1 MILRTLLEPDEP
13 GEPDEPDEP
22 GAPGEP
28 GEPGPTVE
36 LLRAGARESEQDLHD
51 AARVRS
57 TRVGPQRRVS
67 RSYAFPYGL
76 LAHHDTAV
84 GVDVERVAPCDVVFA
99 ASICTPDEL
108 ATIRVRDAAG
118 VTSLWSSKEALAKAL
133 GDARLYDPRRL
144 ASPAGWRQG
153 ASGPWRARALTIAP
167 GYRAWVCWRVV
178 AEPARA
184 LDTRRQLLAGENAHR
199 ELAETSLG
207 ITQTLV
213 ADPPAFRPQ
222 PV

>member
-1 MILRTLLEPDEP
+1 MILRTPP
-13 GEPDEPDEP
+13 TPRG
-22 GAPGEP
+22 
-28 GEPGPTVE
+28 PGPTVE
-36 LLRAGARESEQDLHD
+36 LLRAGARDTEQDLHD

-57 TRVGPQRRVS
+57 AQLAPERRVS
-67 RSYAFPYGL
+67 RAYAFPYGL

-108 ATIRVRDAAG
+108 STIRVRDAAG

-144 ASPAGWRQG
+144 TSPLGWRHG
-153 ASGPWRARALTIAP
+153 ASGPWRARPLTVAP
-167 GYRAWVCWRVV
+167 GYRAWVCWRAV
-178 AEPARA
+178 AEPVRTTRTLTRSPAR
-184 LDTRRQLLAGENAHR
+184 DERAHR
-199 ELAETSLG
+199 QLAETTLG

-213 ADPPAFRPQ
+213 ADPVARGPK